1 MENCFTVAF
10 NLFCLISFKYTVS
23 DTLVFPAF
31 IAYHL
36 VEKACNSIKKGQTT
50 NSILV
55 AGSEVTVSRSSS
67 RMSTSGTESHARAH
81 LSTLAQR
88 H

>member
-23 DTLVFPAF
+23 DKLVFPAF

-36 VEKACNSIKKGQTT
+36 VEKARNSIKKGQKTK
-50 NSILV
+50 
-55 AGSEVTVSRSSS
+55 TVF
-67 RMSTSGTESHARAH
+67 
-81 LSTLAQR
+81 
-88 H
+88 